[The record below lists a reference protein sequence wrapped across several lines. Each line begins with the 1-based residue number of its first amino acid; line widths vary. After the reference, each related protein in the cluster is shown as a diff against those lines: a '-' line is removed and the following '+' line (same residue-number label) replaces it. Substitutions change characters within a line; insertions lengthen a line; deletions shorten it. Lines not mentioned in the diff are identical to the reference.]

1 LVQLVQ
7 LVWLIVLYTLETG
20 ELLME
25 NKCCCSGKTVV
36 IFTCSGAANVGQ
48 VANQAAVD
56 LQQEGIAK
64 MLCLAGIGSH
74 NSGMIESGRGA
85 DRVVGIDGCPIA
97 CTKKALEHAEVPM
110 TEYVVVTELG
120 FLKKAHDGVVNGE
133 AVARVK
139 DAVKRRLAAD
149 GSCGPF

>member
-1 LVQLVQ
+1 MAN
-7 LVWLIVLYTLETG
+7 E
-20 ELLME
+20 
-25 NKCCCSGKTVV
+25 CCSGKATV

-56 LQQEGIAK
+56 LQQEGVGK

-74 NSGMIESGRGA
+74 NSGMIASGRGS

-110 TEYVVVTELG
+110 AEYVVVTELG
-120 FLKKAHDGVVNGE
+120 FAKQAHDGVVDAD

-139 DAVKRRLAAD
+139 EAVKRRLAAD
-149 GSCGPF
+149 ASCGPF